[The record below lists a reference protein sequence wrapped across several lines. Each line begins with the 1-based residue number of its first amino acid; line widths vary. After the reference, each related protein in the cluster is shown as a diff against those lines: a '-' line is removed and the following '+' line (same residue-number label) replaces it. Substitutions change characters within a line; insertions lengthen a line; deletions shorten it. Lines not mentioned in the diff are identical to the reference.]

1 MADNYALATDKQ
13 TNRQTD
19 NETNIWMLPLRK
31 EASIAAKNL
40 SCHEA
45 NFPLKVVLKTQLRK
59 SKLYTKFKVAIAS
72 KL

>member
-1 MADNYALATDKQ
+1 
-13 TNRQTD
+13 
-19 NETNIWMLPLRK
+19 MLPLRK